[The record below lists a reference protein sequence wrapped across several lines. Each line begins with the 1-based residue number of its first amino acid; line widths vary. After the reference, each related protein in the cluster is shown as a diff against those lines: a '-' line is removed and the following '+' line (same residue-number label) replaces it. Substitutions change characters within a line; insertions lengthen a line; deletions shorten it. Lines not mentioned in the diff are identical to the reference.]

1 MKEEVILTI
10 LPHQLREV
18 LKRENI
24 DFQSI
29 QEIRLSGRKTFDFA
43 VQRK

>member
-24 DFQSI
+24 D
-29 QEIRLSGRKTFDFA
+29 SGRKTFDFA

>member
-10 LPHQLREV
+10 FPEYSGNQA
-18 LKRENI
+18 
-24 DFQSI
+24 
-29 QEIRLSGRKTFDFA
+29 SGRKTFDFA